1 MRFQFEPIRIG
12 DGCVLGERSSVMGHS
27 VMEAA
32 SMLMPMAQGLKGT
45 VFSGGKAY
53 GGNPADC
60 VRAQGA
66 GSGHTSPRGC
76 AHKDVNQRLR
86 RPQVP
91 GVGLSKDAEP
101 L

>member
-27 VMEAA
+27 VMEAG

-45 VFSGGKAY
+45 VFSSGRAY

-76 AHKDVNQRLR
+76 AHSE
-86 RPQVP
+86 
-91 GVGLSKDAEP
+91 GLSKDAAP
-101 L
+101 Q

>member
-27 VMEAA
+27 VMEAG

-53 GGNPADC
+53 WGNPADC

-66 GSGHTSPRGC
+66 GSGHTSHRGC
-76 AHKDVNQRLR
+76 AHSEAASAGRG
-86 RPQVP
+86 P
-91 GVGLSKDAEP
+91 
-101 L
+101 